1 MKGRYQKQGVIF
13 IKSINKNLSRLFI
26 SRHKKKNFTSP
37 IVVNLLFEIPA
48 GRNIHCRFINPTF
61 PRN

>member
-26 SRHKKKNFTSP
+26 SRHKKKFLHPPS
-37 IVVNLLFEIPA
+37 LLIYYSKFLQAETYIA
-48 GRNIHCRFINPTF
+48 AS
-61 PRN
+61 